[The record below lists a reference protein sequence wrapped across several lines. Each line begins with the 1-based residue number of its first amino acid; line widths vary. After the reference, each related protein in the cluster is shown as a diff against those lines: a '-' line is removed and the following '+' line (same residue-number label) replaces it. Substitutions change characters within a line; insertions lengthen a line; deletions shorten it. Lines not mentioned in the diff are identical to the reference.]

1 MAHVWCCPR
10 RAGAA
15 GHHVCSRACSNTD
28 FQHTKPYLTAETG
41 VLPTWNAAARRAAAR
56 RCCVKLLRAA
66 HVWDANVGDD
76 RSVPKRWQWA
86 AAHPARA
93 NRTMVSC
100 TREFSHAQT
109 LNHCLGFRRAACR
122 ANLHSG
128 TVNGLNEYGAWNLSL
143 SVFQA
148 TSHILCDFLT
158 EQLQTKVKNAD
169 NDCSTSLNFSL
180 MCCFVLFESVNLL
193 CFLQRKRNTAH
204 WPIRGK
210 EDMPVG
216 LKQYSTNLHII

>member
-15 GHHVCSRACSNTD
+15 GHHVCPSACSNTD

-86 AAHPARA
+86 AAHSARA
-93 NRTMVSC
+93 NRKMVSC
-100 TREFSHAQT
+100 TRKFSHAQT
-109 LNHCLGFRRAACR
+109 YISVWGLGVLRAVQIY
-122 ANLHSG
+122 
-128 TVNGLNEYGAWNLSL
+128 TVALWMDSMNMELEIDLRFYLRFSILSAI
-143 SVFQA
+143 F
-148 TSHILCDFLT
+148 
-158 EQLQTKVKNAD
+158 
-169 NDCSTSLNFSL
+169 
-180 MCCFVLFESVNLL
+180 
-193 CFLQRKRNTAH
+193 
-204 WPIRGK
+204 
-210 EDMPVG
+210 
-216 LKQYSTNLHII
+216 